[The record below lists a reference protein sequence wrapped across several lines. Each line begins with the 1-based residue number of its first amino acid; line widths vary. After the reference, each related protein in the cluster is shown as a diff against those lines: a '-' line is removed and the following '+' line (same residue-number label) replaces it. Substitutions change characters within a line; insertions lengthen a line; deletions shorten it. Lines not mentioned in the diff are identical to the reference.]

1 MLLLEKVIK
10 LMDDFHFDVYR
21 NHVKNISIRSYY
33 PLALI
38 DVIDRS
44 PFITQSIERLC
55 NDVYSE
61 YDEGTHK
68 KFLQLTHYTFRLTS
82 FLAKN
87 YPDYLHHNI
96 SKIQFFINSGELEK
110 GVKLLE
116 ILIEVSAK
124 VEDFNTEFTAQQIL
138 AQHYILSEK
147 RDLAIKCYDRVE
159 SLQAQKKSLWAIQS
173 YIHTNH
179 ALRSSHTIS
188 SEDLDKHLE
197 FFEKYK
203 GSKSFYVQFLQKVGT
218 YFFLHLARDKRFYD
232 KAVFEG
238 IVKCEKEYEKNDY
251 VITPYLSNYIHV
263 LQFLK
268 LYHFIKIADPN
279 EIIENVEGVLENR
292 QDLQFWN
299 SYFNMTEFSS
309 IGILSNFYA
318 DQYFFSYEDNHLDKL
333 SEETKKNFE
342 LLKTRCEEILENTR
356 FTEKYIV
363 RYVNLSTIYA
373 LLLSCGDE
381 KDIKKSTR
389 ILEGLLINYQQ
400 ISFHSLTDSIYSIL
414 ILGYFSLKD
423 FDNVDKCYRRFNK
436 NLKNKTVDPRNSF
449 IIQSIF
455 YISKWLIS
463 EKQQYLKKL
472 NLVFTSFEGENLSK
486 TKKDI
491 AKIIKYFDIPTLS
504 Q

>member
-1 MLLLEKVIK
+1 
-10 LMDDFHFDVYR
+10 MDDFHFDLYR
-21 NHVKNISIRSYY
+21 KYVKNISVRSYY

-38 DVIDRS
+38 DVIDRD
-44 PFITQSIERLC
+44 PFSTQSIEGLC
-55 NDVYSE
+55 NDVYGE
-61 YDEGTHK
+61 YDEGIHK

-87 YPDYLHHNI
+87 YPGYLHHNI
-96 SKIQFFINSGELEK
+96 SKIQFHINSGELEK
-110 GVKLLE
+110 GISLLE

-124 VEDFNTEFTAQQIL
+124 VEDFNTESTAQQIL

-159 SLQAQKKSLWAIQS
+159 SLQSQNKSLWAIQS

-179 ALRSSHTIS
+179 ALRSSNTVS
-188 SEDLDKHLE
+188 AEDIDKHLE
-197 FFEKYK
+197 FFNQNTDTQ
-203 GSKSFYVQFLQKVGT
+203 SFYVQFLQKVGT
-218 YFFLHLARDKRFYD
+218 YYFLHLARDKRFYD
-232 KAVFEG
+232 KEVFEG
-238 IVKCEKEYEKNDY
+238 IVKWEKEYEKHDY

-279 EIIENVEGVLENR
+279 EIAENVEGLLDGHQN
-292 QDLQFWN
+292 LQFWN

-318 DQYFFSYEDNHLDKL
+318 DQYFSSYEENHLDKL
-333 SEETKKNFE
+333 SEEVKRNFE
-342 LLKTRCEEILENTR
+342 LLKKRCEEILENTR
-356 FTEKYIV
+356 LSEKFIV
-363 RYVNLSTIYA
+363 RYVNLSTIYS
-373 LLLSCGDE
+373 LLLSCGDQ

-400 ISFHSLTDSIYSIL
+400 ISFHSFTDSIYSVL

-423 FDNVDKCYRRFNK
+423 FENVDKCYRRFNK
-436 NLKNKTVDPRNSF
+436 NLKNKTVNPKNSF

-463 EKQQYLKKL
+463 EKKQYLKKL
-472 NLVFTSFEGENLSK
+472 NLVFTSFEDKNLSK
-486 TKKDI
+486 TKEDI
-491 AKIIKYFDIPTLS
+491 EKVIKYFDIPILS
-504 Q
+504 